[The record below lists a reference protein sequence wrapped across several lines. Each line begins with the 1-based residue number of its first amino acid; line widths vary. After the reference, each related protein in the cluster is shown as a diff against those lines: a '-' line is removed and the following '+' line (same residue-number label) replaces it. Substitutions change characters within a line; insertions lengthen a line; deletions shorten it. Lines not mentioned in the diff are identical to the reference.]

1 MAGGSGTV
9 RGIGVGVCS
18 VALLWI
24 GAPAALA
31 CDTGSWLTVDGDA
44 GSGTVVTVRGG
55 GFAPGTMTLVW
66 DRSAGQVLGDAAVAP
81 DGTLQ
86 TRIEI
91 PSDAAGAHKVIAVS
105 PGEVESPTGTHAW
118 TDVVVPT
125 GGVEPPTTPT
135 STSTTQPTQIGRD
148 AAGPAVPA
156 PVGIGLGALVVAVV
170 TVVLRRRS
178 TAVCA
183 ASGGD
188 GTPDDLDAELRSLV
202 TEPHGHRLSEPGRA
216 TTRIS

>member
-1 MAGGSGTV
+1 MARGSGTV

-18 VALLWI
+18 VALLWM

-91 PSDAAGAHKVIAVS
+91 PSDAAGAHKVIAV
-105 PGEVESPTGTHAW
+105 PVGEVESPTGTHAW

-125 GGVEPPTTPT
+125 GGVGPPTTPT
-135 STSTTQPTQIGRD
+135 STAQTTQTGREAPES
-148 AAGPAVPA
+148 AAPA
-156 PVGIGLGALVVAVV
+156 PVALGLGALVVAVLA
-170 TVVLRRRS
+170 VVLRRRTAS
-178 TAVCA
+178 TVPD
-183 ASGGD
+183 SD
-188 GTPDDLDAELRSLV
+188 DTPDDLDAELRSLV
-202 TEPHGHRLSEPGRA
+202 AGPHGHRLSEPGRT
-216 TTRIS
+216 TTRNS